1 MFHNKASAKYK
12 PDTNTENKG
21 QKAIKYIENKQ
32 QETKVSPSIS
42 TITLNVNGLN
52 FLIKRQRMSERIRKM
67 NNLYV
72 TYKRVNLDA
81 KT

>member
-32 QETKVSPSIS
+32 HNNRNRSLLAPTKSCLQETRLTTEDINE
-42 TITLNVNGLN
+42 L
-52 FLIKRQRMSERIRKM
+52 KM
-67 NNLYV
+67 KAWKKIIV
-72 TYKRVNLDA
+72 TVTQLSRYTKI
-81 KT
+81 

>member
-52 FLIKRQRMSERIRKM
+52 F
-67 NNLYV
+67 
-72 TYKRVNLDA
+72 
-81 KT
+81 